1 MELTGIH
8 HVSMFTANP
17 AQNYEFYTKKMGM
30 RLVKKTVNQDN
41 TSSYHLFY
49 GDERGNSGTLVTF
62 FDIPHAA
69 RTHRGIGSISKV
81 WLRVPDRAALEYWR
95 DRLQGFTDQDYV
107 INSLTGRDTLEFE
120 DFEGLPLVL
129 VSDEGNHGVPGGI
142 PWDKSPVPKQF
153 GIRGLGPVT
162 LTVKDAEPTLR
173 TLIDTMGFREIGRY
187 ASTVVGQP
195 DIVVLETGKGG
206 TGAEVHVEERH
217 DLAPQKLGKGGVH
230 HVAFRIPNDEEY
242 VAWHERLESRGFKT
256 TGLIDR
262 YYFRSIYFNEPN
274 GILFELATDGRGF
287 TADEELEALGQR
299 LALPPFLESERKNIV
314 AKLNPLDTT
323 YGGDA

>member
-17 AQNYEFYTKKMGM
+17 AQNYEFYTKTMGM
-30 RLVKKTVNQDN
+30 RLVKKTVNQDR
-41 TSSYHLFY
+41 TSLYHLFY
-49 GDERGNSGTLVTF
+49 GDERGNPGTQVTF

-69 RTHRGIGSISKV
+69 RTHHGTSSISKV

-95 DRLQGFTDQDYV
+95 DRLQKFTEQSYTIDAR
-107 INSLTGRDTLEFE
+107 TGRDTLEFE

-129 VSDEGNHGVPGGI
+129 VSDEVNHGVPGGI
-142 PWDKSPVPKQF
+142 PWDKSPVPKQL
-153 GIRGLGPVT
+153 GIHGLGSVT

-173 TLIDTMGFREIGRY
+173 TLIDTMGFHEIGRY
-187 ASTVVGQP
+187 SSSIKGQP
-195 DIVVLETGKGG
+195 DIVILETGNGG

-217 DLAPQKLGKGGVH
+217 DLDLQKLGKGGVH

-242 VAWHERLESRGFKT
+242 LAWHERLESKGFKT

-287 TADEELEALGQR
+287 TADEDFEEMGKS
-299 LALPPFLESERKNIV
+299 LALPPFLEPERGKIE
-314 AKLNPLDTT
+314 AKLKPLDTST
-323 YGGDA
+323 